1 MNDKINNYIFTYKVT
16 AEVWHKNLFGKVR
29 RKQKVIQLPL
39 NIGGS
44 NLVSAKKK
52 ADMLADKSIPKLF
65 QVLKSSVIS
74 FDKEIQSIVWIKD
87 DGTKVK
93 VF

>member
-1 MNDKINNYIFTYKVT
+1 MNTKINNYIFTYKIT
-16 AEVWHKNLFGKVR
+16 AEVWHKGFFGKR
-29 RKQKVIQLPL
+29 HRKQKVMQLPL

-44 NLVSAKKK
+44 DLVSAKKK
-52 ADMLADKSIPKLF
+52 ADMLADKAIPKLF
-65 QVLKSSVIS
+65 QVLKDNVIS
-74 FDKEIQSIVWIKD
+74 FEREIKSIIWIKN

>member
-1 MNDKINNYIFTYKVT
+1 MHDKINNYIFTYKVT
-16 AEVWHKNLFGKVR
+16 AEVWHKRRFGKPR
-29 RKQKVIQLPL
+29 RKQKVMQLPL

-44 NLVSAKKK
+44 NLVSAKTK

-65 QVLKSSVIS
+65 QVLKDTVIS
-74 FDKEIQSIVWIKD
+74 FEREIQSIVWIKD